1 VLERLGFAGLCA
13 SHARLRDAWAGVQR
27 YARVE
32 RKHRSPGSIARA
44 FGRTTIRRAEIA

>member
-1 VLERLGFAGLCA
+1 MKRHGFAGLRA
-13 SHARLRDAWAGVQR
+13 SHGRLRDAWAGVQR

-44 FGRTTIRRAEIA
+44 FGRTTIRRAELV